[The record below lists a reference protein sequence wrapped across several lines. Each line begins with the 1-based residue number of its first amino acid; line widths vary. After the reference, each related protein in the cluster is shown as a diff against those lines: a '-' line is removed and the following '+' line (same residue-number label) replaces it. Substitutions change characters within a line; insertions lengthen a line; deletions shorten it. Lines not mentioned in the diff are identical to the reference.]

1 MTNRIDPDVIEAAAK
16 AIHIVRFGKAFP
28 WDSETGAAQ
37 AERIHCRTMAEAAIR
52 AADGAR
58 GLRAQ
63 RSTRRTDGSGKIY
76 RADGHFVSVERLTSD
91 WRLVERDEQN
101 IDKKER
107 R

>member
-52 AADGAR
+52 AADEKR
-58 GLRAQ
+58 GMKRE
-63 RSTRRTDGSGKIY
+63 
-76 RADGHFVSVERLTSD
+76 FVKPEVLSKLQNEPMVRDVSN
-91 WRLVERDEQN
+91 WRPAGRDEQN
-101 IDKKER
+101 IDRKEGR
-107 R
+107 